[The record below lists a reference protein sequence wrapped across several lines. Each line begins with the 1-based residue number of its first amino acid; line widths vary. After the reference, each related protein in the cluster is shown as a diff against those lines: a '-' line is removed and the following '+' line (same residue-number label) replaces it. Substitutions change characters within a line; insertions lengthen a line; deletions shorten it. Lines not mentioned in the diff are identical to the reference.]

1 MGRAATLICV
11 SLFAVTVAAA
21 LLAMFLPIPA
31 TNGCPNGGVDTA
43 WDAAVDRRASFA
55 IVSALAWL
63 ATVGAAG
70 IGIIF
75 NRSGVRLSMVGL
87 LVGSVTVLPLLVFVA
102 WFTANPCGLS

>member
-75 NRSGVRLSMVGL
+75 NRSGVRLSMVWL
-87 LVGSVTVLPLLVFVA
+87 LVGSVTVLPILVFFA